1 MWGETEI
8 EEISIE
14 AGSRVLKYQDKIKK
28 ETENVILK
36 KYRSEINRKE

>member
-14 AGSRVLKYQDKIKK
+14 AGSRVVKYQDRIKK

-36 KYRSEINRKE
+36 KYRSEVNRRE